1 MNVPLKKGVGKNCL
15 YPSLIY
21 FHHRYNVYEQG
32 DTENE
37 CMSICKNMHKLQV
50 EFISSKSSG

>member
-1 MNVPLKKGVGKNCL
+1 MCL
-15 YPSLIY
+15 SFDTSPCLIC
-21 FHHRYNVYEQG
+21 FHHRYHVYEQG

>member
-1 MNVPLKKGVGKNCL
+1 MNVPLKKDVGKNCL
-15 YPSLIY
+15 YPSLIC

>member
-1 MNVPLKKGVGKNCL
+1 MNVPLKKCVGKNCL
-15 YPSLIY
+15 YPSLIC

>member
-15 YPSLIY
+15 YPFLIC
-21 FHHRYNVYEQG
+21 FHHRYNFYEQG

>member
-1 MNVPLKKGVGKNCL
+1 MNVPLKKGVDKNCL
-15 YPSLIY
+15 YPSLIC